1 MFDLDWLGQ
10 LYPVPDGSDPH
21 NMNLQTRGF
30 ASLLPH
36 FIEGGARYLVVGSTI
51 ERRDQLDRF
60 ISAIDAEDV
69 TVVLVKAS
77 PATVHDRIRK
87 REFSTGLL
95 EDFLARTDALAATIE
110 AAGLHDLAVW
120 NDGRDIAEVA
130 HEVLDHLGW

>member
-10 LYPVPDGSDPH
+10 LYPVPDEDDPH
-21 NMNLQTRGF
+21 NMELQIRSF
-30 ASLLPH
+30 AAVLPH

-60 ISAIDAEDV
+60 ISAIDATDV
-69 TVVLVKAS
+69 TVVLAKAS
-77 PATVHDRIRK
+77 PATVHDRV
-87 REFSTGLL
+87 RERESSPRLL

-110 AAGLHDLAVW
+110 EAALHDLAVW
-120 NDGRDIAEVA
+120 NDGRDITEVA